1 MMELYENRG
10 ASPMLIAHQMEAF
23 DDPDWIYELKMDGFR
38 CLAYIDKD
46 NVDFR
51 NKRNMQMLP
60 KFPELAE
67 VYKNV
72 NEKCIL
78 DGEIVVLAGGVPDFY
93 RLQKRT
99 MLTDRFKI
107 EMEAERFPASF
118 VAFDCIYQRNQEL
131 VFQSLMERKHKLST
145 MVTENDRI
153 AVSRYIEKEGT
164 ALYQAAEARE
174 LEGVVSKRKKS
185 LYFMGKRTKDWVK
198 FKRMADEEFIVAGY
212 IQKGER
218 TFSLVLAKYRPGS
231 LVYKGHVT
239 SGVTKDTV
247 AQLEETG
254 RNPFRM
260 LPTGNERTVWVEPS
274 QVCVVEY
281 MPNTLHSLRQ
291 PVFKGFRDD
300 ILPEDVQV
308 SENEIALGIR
318 QRSIKK

>member
-46 NVDFR
+46 TVDFR

-260 LPTGNERTVWVEPS
+260 LPTGNENAVWVEPER
-274 QVCVVEY
+274 VCVVEY

-300 ILPEDVQV
+300 IFPEEVQI
-308 SENEIALGIR
+308 SENNL
-318 QRSIKK
+318 K

>member
-1 MMELYENRG
+1 MELYENRS
-10 ASPMLIAHQMEAF
+10 ASPMLIAQQMEAF

-46 NVDFR
+46 TVDFR
-51 NKRNMQMLP
+51 NKRNMQMLS

-67 VYKNV
+67 IYKNV
-72 NEKCIL
+72 NGKCIL

-107 EMEAERFPASF
+107 QMEAERFPASF
-118 VAFDCIYQRNQEL
+118 VAFDCIYQGNQEL

-164 ALYQAAEARE
+164 ALYQAAETRK
-174 LEGVVSKRKKS
+174 LEGVVAKWKES

-218 TFSLVLAKYRPGS
+218 TFSLVLAKYRLGS

-247 AQLEETG
+247 ARLEETG

-260 LPTGNERTVWVEPS
+260 LPTGNENAVWVEPGL
-274 QVCVVEY
+274 VCVVEY

-300 ILPEDVQV
+300 IFPEEVQV
-308 SENEIALGIR
+308 KNESLN
-318 QRSIKK
+318 